1 MDKKALFFF
10 PRNSSNSGGTS
21 SSVSS
26 DTARKLSANGITY
39 TPQKLKDNFKDLD
52 DKINNNQIDIN
63 TIKDDKRLQNK
74 VIDNLLYDSGE
85 NKKSHEEMKE
95 QLNNFDKQLQQID
108 NNDSKSNQLIQIL
121 SSNQGKIKVSQDD
134 VLDYIENKLDN
145 ITIENKDNKLV
156 VKNILGLK
164 STIEE
169 LNNLQG
175 LNQNIMTLIK
185 NIVSGM
191 EFLGIKDHYS
201 DLKSISPKNGN
212 MVIIKQDETKDNQE
226 IMYIFDGKEWID
238 YGKLDVQIRDFI
250 KQPINLSNEVI
261 GKLSINNI
269 DKTQLDDEYAS
280 KNEIKL
286 EQQKVDQLN
295 SSLNLIDTKT
305 IENKNNITDLNKK
318 LDDKLDKPKT
328 QGYIKI
334 NSDGNIITN
343 KEINSIDIA
352 FDSKEVFQGNLK
364 DKQISNLHD
373 ILAIIDRLKCE
384 GNISSDI
391 DVNKLL
397 TKQGLNEKLG
407 SNQLKTDSKDIIQAI
422 NEVFTKSYRGKGL
435 VANAIGDMSLATK
448 TYEEIS
454 NNIIEDKTKIVE
466 ALKDKGIIT
475 EVNIPLE
482 NYAKQINSIVQD
494 SKLKNTKLKNTKL
507 NMKKGETK
515 IIELTNPIDI
525 EHCCTSVLEY
535 KAGQGNIVCYNCDFD
550 NGDNSNFNFDDSI
563 EFNNGTMEQKNKVFE
578 TEMLPE
584 TEDEK
589 YKYSSAKFNIDDFY
603 NISNIDVVDKEDTEQ
618 FLQIEGTYNPALVTG
633 NGDIN
638 LLGIEKV
645 NKIEWV
651 GSVEGNNKMKFIF
664 SMDSGI
670 TWKTLNLETNRLNTI
685 DIKDSNNLN
694 KAMNVDVLN
703 KLDEKQ
709 LNTIFQ
715 NTSKIRFG
723 YYFEKYDANNKLNN
737 DKITIYVDMK
747 GKSVPSKNV
756 EWNLSEDG
764 KNIIYNVLN
773 NGTYTIL
780 WVDKES

>member
-63 TIKDDKRLQNK
+63 IIKDDKRLQNK
-74 VIDNLLYDSGE
+74 VIDNLLYDSSE

-95 QLNNFDKQLQQID
+95 QLSNFDKQLQQID
-108 NNDSKSNQLIQIL
+108 SNDSKANQLIQIL
-121 SSNQGKIKVSQDD
+121 SSEQGKIKVSQDD

-185 NIVSGM
+185 SVVSGM
-191 EFLGIKDHYS
+191 EFLGIKEHYS
-201 DLKSISPKNGN
+201 DLKSINPKNGN

-226 IMYIFDGKEWID
+226 IMYIYDGKEWID

-250 KQPINLSNEVI
+250 KQPINLTNEI
-261 GKLSINNI
+261 TGKLSINNI

-305 IENKNNITDLNKK
+305 IENKNNIADLNKK

-334 NSDGNIITN
+334 GSDGNIITN
-343 KEINSIDIA
+343 KEINSTDIA
-352 FDSKEVFQGNLK
+352 FDSKEIFQGNLK
-364 DKQISNLHD
+364 DKQITNLHD
-373 ILAIIDRLKCE
+373 ILNIIDRLKCE
-384 GNISSDI
+384 GNISADI
-391 DVNKLL
+391 DVSKLL
-397 TKQGLNEKLG
+397 TRQGLNEKLG
-407 SNQLKTDSKDIIQAI
+407 NNELKTDSKDIVNAI

-454 NNIIEDKTKIVE
+454 NNIIEDKTKIAE

-494 SKLKNTKLKNTKL
+494 SKLKNTKL
-507 NMKKGETK
+507 NMKKGENK

-525 EHCCTSVLEY
+525 EHCCTSILEY
-535 KAGQGNIVCYNCDFD
+535 KPREGNIVCYNCDFD
-550 NGDNSNFNFDDSI
+550 NSDSSNFNFNNSI
-563 EFNNGTMEQKNKVFE
+563 EFKNGTMEQKNKTFE

-584 TEDEK
+584 IEDEK

-603 NISNIDVVDKEDTEQ
+603 NISNLEVVDKEDNEQ
-618 FLQIEGTYNPALVTG
+618 FLQVQGTYNPTLVTG

-638 LLGIEKV
+638 LLGVEKV

-651 GSVEGNNKMKFIF
+651 GNIEGNNKMKFIF
-664 SMDSGI
+664 SIDSGS
-670 TWKTLNLETNRLNTI
+670 TWKTFNLETNRVNTI

-694 KAMNVDVLN
+694 KAMDVEDLN
-703 KLDEKQ
+703 KLNEKQ
-709 LNTIFQ
+709 LNIIFK

-723 YYFEKYDANNKLNN
+723 YYFEKYDTDNKLTN
-737 DKITIYVDMK
+737 DKITIYVDMR
-747 GKSVPSKNV
+747 GQSIPSNNV
-756 EWNLSEDG
+756 DWDLSEDG
-764 KNIIYNVLN
+764 KNIVYNVLE

-780 WVDKES
+780 WVDKEN